1 MSNHAPTESRGPRE
15 RSDAVRNR
23 NRLLEVSRNAFSAGE
38 GDIALET
45 LAKRAGVGIGT
56 LYRNFPTREALVEA
70 VYRSELDALAAT
82 VDEALS
88 AETADAAL
96 RLWMDR
102 YATFVATKHGM
113 AESLQG
119 LFSTGA
125 MAPSETRTR
134 VREAVARFLE
144 AGASDGTLR
153 SDVQADDVVSML
165 VGTFLST
172 AGAADK
178 QQRDRMLGLLID
190 SIRSR

>member
-1 MSNHAPTESRGPRE
+1 MSNRVTPRAPRE

-23 NRLLEVSRNAFSAGE
+23 ERLLEVARDAFSAGD

-70 VYRSELDALAAT
+70 VYRSELDVLAAT
-82 VDEALS
+82 VDDVLS
-88 AETADAAL
+88 AGSADVAL

-102 YATFVATKHGM
+102 YAAFVATKHGM

-119 LFSTGA
+119 LFATGA

-134 VREAVARFLE
+134 VRDAVARFLD
-144 AGASDGTLR
+144 AGSTDGTLR
-153 SDVQADDVVSML
+153 RDVQADDVVSML

-172 AGAADK
+172 AGAGDK
-178 QQRDRMLGLLID
+178 KQRDRMLGLIID
-190 SIRSR
+190 GLRSR

>member
-1 MSNHAPTESRGPRE
+1 MSNQVTSRAPRG

-23 NRLLEVSRNAFSAGE
+23 ERLLEVSRDAFSAGD

-70 VYRSELDALAAT
+70 LYRSELDALAAT

-165 VGTFLST
+165 VDTFLST
-172 AGAADK
+172 AGAPDK
-178 QQRDRMLGLLID
+178 QQRDRMLGLIID

>member
-1 MSNHAPTESRGPRE
+1 M
-15 RSDAVRNR
+15 
-23 NRLLEVSRNAFSAGE
+23 
-38 GDIALET
+38 

-70 VYRSELDALAAT
+70 VYRSELDALADT
-82 VDEALS
+82 VDDALS
-88 AETADAAL
+88 ASSADVAL

-102 YATFVATKHGM
+102 YASFVAAKHGM
-113 AESLQG
+113 AESLHG
-119 LFSTGA
+119 LFATGA

-134 VREAVARFLE
+134 VRDAVSRFLE

-172 AGAADK
+172 AGAPDA
-178 QQRDRMLGLLID
+178 QQRDRMLGLIID
-190 SIRSR
+190 ALRSR

>member
-1 MSNHAPTESRGPRE
+1 MSNQVTSRAPRG

-23 NRLLEVSRNAFSAGE
+23 ERLLEVSRDAFSAGD

-70 VYRSELDALAAT
+70 LYRSELDALAAT

-172 AGAADK
+172 AGAPDK
-178 QQRDRMLGLLID
+178 QQRDRMLGLIID
-190 SIRSR
+190 GIRRR

>member
-1 MSNHAPTESRGPRE
+1 
-15 RSDAVRNR
+15 
-23 NRLLEVSRNAFSAGE
+23 
-38 GDIALET
+38 
-45 LAKRAGVGIGT
+45 
-56 LYRNFPTREALVEA
+56 
-70 VYRSELDALAAT
+70 
-82 VDEALS
+82 
-88 AETADAAL
+88 
-96 RLWMDR
+96 MDR

>member
-1 MSNHAPTESRGPRE
+1 MSNQVTSRAPRG

-23 NRLLEVSRNAFSAGE
+23 ERLLEVSRDAFSAGD

-70 VYRSELDALAAT
+70 LYRSELDALAAT

-172 AGAADK
+172 AGAPDE

-190 SIRSR
+190 GLRTR

>member
-1 MSNHAPTESRGPRE
+1 MSNQVTPRAPRE

-23 NRLLEVSRNAFSAGE
+23 ERLLEVSRDAFSAGD

-56 LYRNFPTREALVEA
+56 LYRNFPTRVALVEA
-70 VYRSELDALAAT
+70 VYRSELDVLAAT
-82 VDEALS
+82 VDDVLS
-88 AETADAAL
+88 AGSADVAL

-102 YATFVATKHGM
+102 YAAFVATKHGM

-119 LFSTGA
+119 LFATGA

-134 VREAVARFLE
+134 VRDAVARFLD
-144 AGASDGTLR
+144 AGSTDGTLR
-153 SDVQADDVVSML
+153 RDVQADDVVSML

-172 AGAADK
+172 AGAGDK
-178 QQRDRMLGLLID
+178 KQRDRMLGLIID
-190 SIRSR
+190 GLRSR

>member
-1 MSNHAPTESRGPRE
+1 MSSHAPARAPRE

-23 NRLLEVSRNAFSAGE
+23 NRLLEVSRDAFFAGE

-82 VDEALS
+82 VDETLS
-88 AETADAAL
+88 VDAADVAL
-96 RLWMDR
+96 RKWMDR

-119 LFSTGA
+119 LFATGT

-144 AGASDGTLR
+144 AGASDRTLR
-153 SDVQADDVVSML
+153 SGVQADDVVSML

-172 AGAADK
+172 AGAPDE
-178 QQRDRMLGLLID
+178 QQRDRMLGLIID
-190 SIRSR
+190 ALRSR